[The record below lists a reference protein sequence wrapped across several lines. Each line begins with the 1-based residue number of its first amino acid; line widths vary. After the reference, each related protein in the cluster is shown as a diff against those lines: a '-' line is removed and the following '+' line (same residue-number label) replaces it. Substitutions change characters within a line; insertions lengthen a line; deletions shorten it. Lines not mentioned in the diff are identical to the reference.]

1 MTTADLLVQSGVSR
15 RRLLADRVPSEKVES
30 GEHLLDYRG
39 PQVPCPESAPVCSFG
54 VMTGSERRTAT
65 HTGPCG

>member
-30 GEHLLDYRG
+30 GEHLLD
-39 PQVPCPESAPVCSFG
+39 C
-54 VMTGSERRTAT
+54 TRRTVAR
-65 HTGPCG
+65 GVSRRAADRL